1 MISMLWVYLCGSLVC
16 AAGAS
21 VVADLFS
28 EPGVPAASRRKIIVL
43 AGVVWPVLL
52 VGLLELTFIGL
63 ARAVSTALAA
73 QHVCSTDSKAAQRFP
88 VSRISG

>member
-1 MISMLWVYLCGSLVC
+1 MISMLWVYLCGSLVA

-21 VVADLFS
+21 VAADLFS
-28 EPGVPAASRRKIIVL
+28 EPGVPAASRTKVIVF

-63 ARAVSTALAA
+63 ARAVSAALAA
-73 QHVCSTDSKAAQRFP
+73 QHVCSADSKAAQRFP